1 MMQSDEEDNEV
12 KGQDESGSDLSL
24 ADVPKHYFQENFN
37 DLVRNLGFS
46 KEHLEFLGSSLKKK
60 HLLSAGVTFS
70 WYRHRQKE
78 FTTRRGKRRLLQK
91 YTRAYESTEIAV

>member
-1 MMQSDEEDNEV
+1 MTQSDEDNEV

-24 ADVPKHYFQENFN
+24 ANVPKLYCQEELN

-46 KEHLEFLGSSLKKK
+46 KEHAEFLESSRKKK
-60 HLLSAGVTFS
+60 LLLSAQVIFF

-78 FTTRRGKRRLLQK
+78 FTTF
-91 YTRAYESTEIAV
+91 YCEE